1 MIEFFSIICFVLCL
15 ALFGIAIKCENSI
28 STYLSGIVVCTIF
41 FGYVFIPSERTKQNI
56 VKDYLKGNIEVQ
68 YQETITDSRKLI
80 SRDTIIVFKHKD

>member
-1 MIEFFSIICFVLCL
+1 MFLVLL
-15 ALFGIAIKCENSI
+15 KDPILD
-28 STYLSGIVVCTIF
+28 VCTIF

>member
-1 MIEFFSIICFVLCL
+1 MELLLIICFAVCL
-15 ALFGIAIKCENSI
+15 TLFGMAVRCKDSVV
-28 STYLSGIVVCTIF
+28 TALSSVIICMMFVTLI
-41 FGYVFIPSERTKQNI
+41 FIPSKRTKQNI

>member
-1 MIEFFSIICFVLCL
+1 MMFVTL
-15 ALFGIAIKCENSI
+15 I
-28 STYLSGIVVCTIF
+28 
-41 FGYVFIPSERTKQNI
+41 FIPSKRTKQNI